1 MPRKVTINYKKT
13 QKVIK
18 VDEMS
23 DWQDAAELL
32 ISKMKPGMVIALHG
46 DLGAGKTTL
55 TQYIAKQ
62 LGVSKRALSP
72 TFALIRNYV
81 VKRQRSEASAKE
93 CRTSNVERPSYVEA
107 TAGRRGTLDVGRLVH
122 VDAYRIEDER
132 ELLALDLDEELM
144 EPGTVM
150 IIEWPER
157 VEEWV
162 KKQKE
167 LIRVEIEIQ

>member
-23 DWQDAAELL
+23 DWENVAEFL

-62 LGVSKRALSP
+62 LGVSRRALSP
-72 TFALIRNYV
+72 TFALIRNYS
-81 VKRQRSEASAKE
+81 VKR
-93 CRTSNVERPSYVEA
+93 RTSNVERQTSNVK
-107 TAGRRGTLDVGRLVH
+107 RLVH

-144 EPGTVM
+144 ESGTVM

-157 VEEWV
+157 VEKWI

-167 LIRVEIEIQ
+167 LIRVKIEIQ

>member
-1 MPRKVTINYKKT
+1 MARRITISYKKLS
-13 QKVIK
+13 KVIK

-23 DWQDAAELL
+23 DWEKVAEFLVGL
-32 ISKMKPGMVIALHG
+32 MKPGMVIALQG

-55 TQYIAKQ
+55 TQYIAKR
-62 LGVSKRALSP
+62 LGVAKRALSP
-72 TFALIRNYV
+72 TFALIRNYAV
-81 VKRQRSEASAKE
+81 ESQMSNVEHQ
-93 CRTSNVERPSYVEA
+93 TSNVERI
-107 TAGRRGTLDVGRLVH
+107 VH

-157 VEEWV
+157 ISTWINKQSEKIEV
-162 KKQKE
+162 KIE
-167 LIRVEIEIQ
+167 LIS